1 MIEIEDLHAS
11 YNGKEVL
18 KGVDLRIEEGEFL
31 GLLGPNGSGKT
42 TLLRCITGSLIP
54 VSGSVRILGKDRG
67 EWGTRELAR
76 RMALLPQENHPGFE
90 FTVSEIISMGR
101 YPHMGRFSMT
111 DRNGKK
117 AVERALK
124 WCELRG
130 MEGKSI
136 SELSGGERQR
146 VFIARSLAQEPGI
159 LLLDEPTKNLD
170 VRHSIDIMSLVGKL
184 NTKKGTTVLAVLHDI
199 DIAARFC
206 DEVALMKDGKLIVKG
221 PVEEVLSE
229 GWMREVFQI
238 ECRIHK
244 GKRIH
249 VEIMG

>member
-1 MIEIEDLHAS
+1 MINVRNLHSS
-11 YNGKEVL
+11 YNGHEVL
-18 KGVDLRIEEGEFL
+18 KGVNLDIGDGEFL

-42 TLLRCITGSLIP
+42 TLLRCITGSLKPI
-54 VSGSVRILGKDRG
+54 SGSIQILGRDRSD
-67 EWGTRELAR
+67 WKTRELAR

-111 DRNGKK
+111 DRRGKK
-117 AVERALK
+117 AVENALER
-124 WCELRG
+124 CELRG

-170 VRHSIDIMSLVGKL
+170 VRHSIDILSLVRKL
-184 NTKKGTTVLAVLHDI
+184 NKKRGTTVLAVLHDI
-199 DIAARFC
+199 DLAARYC
-206 DEVALMKDGKLIVKG
+206 DGVALMKEGKLMVKG

-238 ECRIHK
+238 DCRIHR
-244 GKRIH
+244 GRRIH